1 MSGTDLP
8 KMWVDDEVD
17 PITGEIY
24 DNTSKM
30 MPAVV
35 EEEEKPLPSI
45 AEQLDMVSHYEGET
59 ADEEMLKGVVEMNK
73 VAQMLMELRT
83 KESEEIRR
91 TVVQSYCETFINSRM
106 KNNVVAETL
115 KRKLLERLLINLDN
129 LDLETAA
136 RIYIDIS
143 DVTGVEAQQALA
155 QIMGGT
161 GGNSAPQQGNIQ
173 LTINNASTDGASIT
187 SNTLNVNPQQ
197 VGQLKEVNTL
207 NSSIKAWNNMPLPK
221 KKVIDTEY
229 IENKKD

>member
-17 PITGEIY
+17 PVTGEIY

-35 EEEEKPLPSI
+35 EEEEKLLPSI

-59 ADEEMLKGVVEMNK
+59 ADEEMLRGVVEMNK
-73 VAQMLMELRT
+73 VAQMLMELKT

>member
-187 SNTLNVNPQQ
+187 SNTLNVNPQTTA
-197 VGQLKEVNTL
+197 QLKDLDKL
-207 NSSIKAWNNMPLPK
+207 NASIKAWGNTPGIK
-221 KKVIDTEY
+221 KRDIDVPY
-229 IENKKD
+229 IESDKG